1 MWLGCLFA
9 LWAMVM
15 VAFAFLLAMGIIIE
29 APWLLVVP
37 AVLIGWRWVGTVR
50 ADRRTS

>member
-15 VAFAFLLAMGIIIE
+15 VAFAFLLVVGLIIE

-37 AVLIGWRWVGTVR
+37 AVLIGWRWHR
-50 ADRRTS
+50 ALQANRRTP